1 MPHTDPGH
9 GKENGKQDFLTLF
22 HLHRDHVYRFAYY
35 LTGNTSEAEDLFQET
50 WLRVVRHLEKIE
62 EVRNVRAWI
71 MSITSNLYRDILR
84 KKKVRRIFLKDTVRE
99 DELSGSSSRSPGTG
113 DSLDEGERM
122 DFSFA
127 AERAIEKL
135 PLRMRRVFVLKEI
148 EGFTL
153 EEISSTLGI
162 PAGTVKSLQYRAVR
176 KLQNMLAVFHNT
188 SSKETE

>member
-1 MPHTDPGH
+1 MTGHPFLTRTFFEVIRLLLWNTTRSTSSMPHTDPGH

-84 KKKVRRIFLKDTVRE
+84 KKKVRRIFLKDT
-99 DELSGSSSRSPGTG
+99 
-113 DSLDEGERM
+113 
-122 DFSFA
+122 
-127 AERAIEKL
+127 AI
-135 PLRMRRVFVLKEI
+135 
-148 EGFTL
+148 G
-153 EEISSTLGI
+153 
-162 PAGTVKSLQYRAVR
+162 
-176 KLQNMLAVFHNT
+176 
-188 SSKETE
+188 